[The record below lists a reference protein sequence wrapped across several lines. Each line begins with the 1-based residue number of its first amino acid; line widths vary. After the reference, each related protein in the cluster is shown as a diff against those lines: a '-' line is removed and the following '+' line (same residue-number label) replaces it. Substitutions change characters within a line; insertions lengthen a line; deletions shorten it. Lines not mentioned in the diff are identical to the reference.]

1 MAVEEKRAW
10 IMIVV
15 AIVSYGAYL
24 AVVLG
29 RSGDG
34 PLAQQP
40 YVAALLWT
48 VGASIVASIA
58 LHITVAVLSP
68 EEGKTKDQ
76 RDREIHHFGEYIGQ
90 SFIAIGGVAGLVL
103 AMAEADQFWI
113 ANVIYLAF
121 VLSAIVGSMAKVAA
135 YRSGFQ
141 PW

>member
-40 YVAALLWT
+40 YAAALLWT

-58 LHITVAVLSP
+58 LHITVALLSP
-68 EEGKTKDQ
+68 EDGKTKDQ

-121 VLSAIVGSMAKVAA
+121 VLSAIVGSTAKVAA